1 MFEQY
6 SDWVTLATVGVMALV
21 FILCYWRLSQELLV
35 VRKQLRRTQHDLKLI
50 NKSSVGLGR
59 RVVDIESEIQRAN
72 NLAGSVPLASV
83 NSMDDYRA
91 REAAGEDLA
100 NALEQLEA
108 VAEKP
113 FPFEVHTNEHFEP
126 EADTEFDYDFEG
138 EPEMDAD
145 LEQTPYTIAS
155 DLLDQGVDLEEIE
168 QRCGLS
174 KAEVSLM
181 ATMHENMSKFSAI

>member
-21 FILCYWRLSQELLV
+21 FILCYWRLGQELLAV
-35 VRKQLRRTQHDLKLI
+35 KKELRRTRHDLKLI

-59 RVVDIESEIQRAN
+59 RVVDLESEVQRSA
-72 NLAGSVPLASV
+72 NLAGSTPLASV
-83 NSMDDYRA
+83 DSMDDYRA
-91 REAAGEDLA
+91 REAAGEDLVS
-100 NALEQLEA
+100 ALEQLEE
-108 VAEKP
+108 VNDKP

-126 EADTEFDYDFEG
+126 EADTEFDYDYED
-138 EPEMDAD
+138 EPEMDTD

-155 DLLDQGVDLEEIE
+155 DLLDQGVELEEIE

-181 ATMHENMSKFSAI
+181 ATMHENMTKFSAL